1 MGYKDLQ
8 LYRDRISNTIRV
20 EVGVHRKRTEKFR
33 VRIIERKK
41 RALQHLQELVLDR
54 KIVTPFHILE

>member
-1 MGYKDLQ
+1 MG
-8 LYRDRISNTIRV
+8 
-20 EVGVHRKRTEKFR
+20 GHRKRIENFI